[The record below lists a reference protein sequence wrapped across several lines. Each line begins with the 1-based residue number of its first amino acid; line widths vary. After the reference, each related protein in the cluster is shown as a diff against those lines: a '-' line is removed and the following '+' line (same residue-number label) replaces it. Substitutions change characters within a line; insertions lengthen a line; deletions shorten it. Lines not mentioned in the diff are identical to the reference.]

1 MQMTLAISIP
11 EKVMES
17 TETCWYCKEEKADDT
32 RQNEESENPVSP
44 ERDDEDNIEENEEHN
59 DSSRR
64 KLGSDQNGTYLSRK
78 LSSRVPKGHK
88 LSAAGVAQ
96 GCAVYGPKDGISKQ
110 C

>member
-17 TETCWYCKEEKADDT
+17 SETCWYCKEEKADDT

-44 ERDDEDNIEENEEHN
+44 ETVDEDNVEENEEHN

-64 KLGSDQNGTYLSRK
+64 KLGSDQNGTDLSP
-78 LSSRVPKGHK
+78 SH
-88 LSAAGVAQ
+88 
-96 GCAVYGPKDGISKQ
+96 
-110 C
+110 